1 MAAPAEL
8 NPCPE
13 IEIVKKITASN
24 SLHPAYEAHIKNVA
38 GTIEADKNKQLFFF
52 FQNATQTKQHDNTHL
67 TQQTLFEHLFD
78 QNDILLT

>member
-38 GTIEADKNKQLFFF
+38 GTIEADKNKQLFEK
-52 FQNATQTKQHDNTHL
+52 QTPLKLNTLITL
-67 TQQTLFEHLFD
+67 T
-78 QNDILLT
+78 